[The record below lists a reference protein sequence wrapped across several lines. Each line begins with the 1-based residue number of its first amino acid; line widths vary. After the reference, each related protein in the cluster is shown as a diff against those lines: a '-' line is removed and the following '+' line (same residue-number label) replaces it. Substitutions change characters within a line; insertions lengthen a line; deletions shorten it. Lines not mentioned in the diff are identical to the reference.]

1 MLVPNGV
8 TMHLC
13 QHKNLEKILVML
25 LPSPKEGQDLEMNR
39 DTEGCAKNISGMHL
53 FIRELEL
60 C

>member
-1 MLVPNGV
+1 
-8 TMHLC
+8 MHLC

-39 DTEGCAKNISGMHL
+39 DTESCAKNISGMHL
-53 FIRELEL
+53 FIGELEL